1 MTGNL
6 NAPKFIRLN
15 EGWNADPND
24 PNLRLVQ
31 DGSMLT
37 AQIRPNVFVYPS
49 LQNVKTIELC
59 FSNCSRYRVT
69 PINDEGWHR
78 GQCRFSGLAP
88 DWGEFYEIFGDTVDA
103 MQPVAWIDADGQ
115 GTRHFHFFLR
125 DETLEVKAQDWSLRS
140 ISA

>member
-1 MTGNL
+1 MAENFD
-6 NAPKFIRLN
+6 APKFVRLN

-24 PNLRLVQ
+24 PGLQVSV
-31 DGSMLT
+31 DSDVLT

-49 LQNVKTIELC
+49 FQSIETIEIR
-59 FSNCSRYRVT
+59 FAGCSRYRVT
-69 PINDEGWHR
+69 PIDDEGWYR

-103 MQPVAWIDADGQ
+103 MQPAPWIDADGQ

-125 DETLEVKAQDWSLRS
+125 DETLEVKAQDWSMRS
-140 ISA
+140 IDG